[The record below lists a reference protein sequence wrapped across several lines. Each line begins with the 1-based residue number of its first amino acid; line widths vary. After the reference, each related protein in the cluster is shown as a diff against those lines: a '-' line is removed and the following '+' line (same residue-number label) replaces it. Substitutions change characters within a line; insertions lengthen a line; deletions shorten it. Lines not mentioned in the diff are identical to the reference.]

1 MTVALAQ
8 TSNGGLQVGAAS
20 NPPAGTTTIGIA
32 SSGPADGVE
41 SSAGLVIGQAAQ
53 NSEGASQAADR
64 SSREANTT
72 AIPALQVGDQFTLRT
87 VTPLSVSTAWQ
98 AIPAVA
104 QAVDGPLTGWRI
116 LGSAT
121 MGQDGSVQVSWTQAL
136 APDGKTTVMIHG
148 VAYDP
153 KIGKPGVPDASTTVM
168 APQVART
175 ALSAVL
181 AGVNQYVQAEMTAQQ
196 TQVLGST
203 ATITSIVPPFWQ
215 VLAGQLASAF
225 APAPTQTGG
234 TVMVARIA
242 AGTPIVV
249 FVTAPSS

>member
-1 MTVALAQ
+1 MTAATAQ
-8 TSNGGLQVGAAS
+8 TPTAGLQVGAPS
-20 NPPAGTTTIGIA
+20 NSGAVATTIGIA
-32 SSGPADGVE
+32 SSGPADRTE
-41 SSAGLVIGQAAQ
+41 SSAGLVIGQTAQ
-53 NSEGASQAADR
+53 ASQGGGQGSDR
-64 SSREANTT
+64 SPGEAST
-72 AIPALQVGDQFTLRT
+72 AAVPALQVGDQFTLRMA
-87 VTPLSVSTAWQ
+87 TPLAVSPAWQ

-136 APDGKTTVMIHG
+136 APDGRTTVTIHG

-153 KIGKPGVPDASTTVM
+153 KIGKPGVPSASTTVM

-175 ALSAVL
+175 ALSGVL
-181 AGVNQYVQAEMTAQQ
+181 AGVNQYVQAEMAAQQ
-196 TQVLGST
+196 TQVVGLT
-203 ATITSIVPPFWQ
+203 ATITSTVPPFWQ

-225 APAPTQTGG
+225 APAPAQTGG